1 MKIGLSIPQLLDGD
15 SLKRFVQRAEALGF
29 ESVLAGDHIV
39 LPTAGTDQYPYT
51 ADGSFARPAEDPFLE
66 TMTLLGYVAAC
77 TDAIKLGSTVV
88 ILPYRNPVCRPRC
101 SRRWTC

>member
-1 MKIGLSIPQLLDGD
+1 MTEREGLDGVGEMEIGLSIPQLLDGD

-66 TMTLLGYVAAC
+66 TMPCWDMWQLVPT
-77 TDAIKLGSTVV
+77 
-88 ILPYRNPVCRPRC
+88 
-101 SRRWTC
+101 